1 MLEVFCALGV
11 VLALISNSDVRLG
24 CLAVVFLINGLVFQ
38 RRVHRLTYTI
48 KEGSGRRAEMSVRST
63 LGFFEPDM
71 C

>member
-1 MLEVFCALGV
+1 MRGLI
-11 VLALISNSDVRLG
+11 LALKSPPAKLNFGLP
-24 CLAVVFLINGLVFQ
+24 CLAAVFLINGLVFQ
-38 RRVHRLTYTI
+38 RRVHSLISTI